1 MKFDRLL
8 LFCVAATLGACAT
21 VNDTRNFANSASELM
36 AYRDLTLYWAA
47 TYERERR
54 FLFDADLAQSKSE
67 HDVRQ
72 TVVPDVLNIHATVAR
87 YFTTLAQ
94 LAGDE
99 ANATGPS
106 ADAAAKSIKQL
117 PLTGL
122 NDQYVDAYAKLAN
135 LIAAGY
141 QRHLIANYVRDG
153 DAPLQTLLAGMRQ
166 VLRVYQGTL
175 RNELGRAGFLTL
187 VEHDTPQGKT
197 LAALANAEYRRVEI
211 EIETTRK
218 RIDALDAAIIKIGEG
233 HQKLVADVELNRD
246 DVKRALR
253 KITDE
258 LDALHSKIQ
267 TLRD

>member
-8 LFCVAATLGACAT
+8 LLCVAAALGACAT

-36 AYRDLTLYWAA
+36 AYRDLTLYWAG
-47 TYERERR
+47 TYDRERR

-67 HDVRQ
+67 HDARQ
-72 TVVPDVLNIHATVAR
+72 TVVPDVLNIHTTVAR

-94 LAGDE
+94 LAGGE
-99 ANATGPS
+99 ANATGAS
-106 ADAAAKSIKQL
+106 AGTAAKSIKQL
-117 PLTGL
+117 SVAGL
-122 NDQYVDAYAKLAN
+122 NDQHVDAYAKLSN

-175 RNELGRAGFLTL
+175 RNELGRAGILML
-187 VEHDTPQGKT
+187 VDHDMPQGKT
-197 LAALANAEYRRVEI
+197 LAALANAEYRRVKI
-211 EIETTRK
+211 EIETVRE
-218 RIDALDAAIIKIGEG
+218 RIDVLDAAIIKIGEG

-246 DVKRALR
+246 DLKHALR
-253 KITDE
+253 TITGE